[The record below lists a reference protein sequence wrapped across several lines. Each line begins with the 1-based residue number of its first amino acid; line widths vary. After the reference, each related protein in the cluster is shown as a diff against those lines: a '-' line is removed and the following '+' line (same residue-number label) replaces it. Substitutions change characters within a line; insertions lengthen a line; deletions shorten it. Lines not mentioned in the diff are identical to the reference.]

1 MMGAQTIASDGM
13 MYWDLGDGRIGMIDA
28 RDIVDAA
35 LGVLTTYGHEG
46 KSYILTG
53 PAAIS
58 MHDAAREFSTVL
70 GKSVTYVNVPHEA
83 ALGSMVGM
91 GFPEWIAL
99 GYTELD
105 EGFSEG
111 FADGVTN
118 NVEVLSGHPARS
130 FARFA
135 GDFAPVFGG
144 APTPAPSG
152 R

>member
-1 MMGAQTIASDGM
+1 
-13 MYWDLGDGRIGMIDA
+13 
-28 RDIVDAA
+28 DIVDAA
-35 LGVLTTYGHEG
+35 LAVLTGAGHEG

-58 MHDAAREFSTVL
+58 MHDAASEFSTVL
-70 GKSVTYVNVPHEA
+70 GKNVTYVNVPHDA
-83 ALGSMVGM
+83 ALASMVGM

-111 FADGVTN
+111 FAGSVTN
-118 NVEVLSGHPARS
+118 NVEALSGHPARS

-135 GDFAPVFGG
+135 GDFAQVFG
-144 APTPAPSG
+144 
-152 R
+152 